1 MTTIQPTAPDKLW
14 TPANIVTL
22 IRICLV
28 PVFVLAILSPW
39 PEWVGLPG
47 ITMEAK
53 CVIAAGIFILIS
65 CTDWIDG
72 YLARSRGEVTDF
84 GKFMDPLADKILVTA
99 ALIALV
105 ELAVLPGWPVLI
117 ILAREFIVSG
127 IRMVAASKG
136 TVIAASWYGKAKTV
150 FQIIAI
156 VLFLL
161 KDSLTFTTAAG
172 AFTNPMFVLSWTVMV
187 IALILTVMSMLDY
200 LVKAR
205 HLLKGSA
212 GAKTAKAAAPSAAPT
227 EIAALQKAIDEQARI
242 VVEKAT
248 AAGATV
254 ATAESLTGGLIAAML
269 TSVPGSSASVRGG
282 IVSYVNEVK
291 AELLGVSEDVLA
303 RQGAVDELVALQMAR
318 GALRELGSDV
328 SVAVTGIAGPTGAEP
343 GKPVGT
349 VWIGCATAKKTHAA
363 CHHFEGGREAVR
375 LQTVLIAHD
384 GRGARE
390 LLTAPRFWRER
401 TGALRRECDSGTVGA
416 RTQMRHSR
424 VIAAVAYRYAVF
436 AHRGNW
442 FLRIT
447 S

>member
-172 AFTNPMFVLSWTVMV
+172 AFTNLMFVLSWTVMV

-375 LQTVLIAHD
+375 LQTVLIA
-384 GRGARE
+384 
-390 LLTAPRFWRER
+390 LR
-401 TGALRRECDSGTVGA
+401 TMEEALAS
-416 RTQMRHSR
+416 
-424 VIAAVAYRYAVF
+424 F
-436 AHRGNW
+436 
-442 FLRIT
+442 
-447 S
+447 

>member
-363 CHHFEGGREAVR
+363 CHHFGGGREAVR
-375 LQTVLIAHD
+375 LQTVLIA
-384 GRGARE
+384 
-390 LLTAPRFWRER
+390 LR
-401 TGALRRECDSGTVGA
+401 TMEEALAS
-416 RTQMRHSR
+416 
-424 VIAAVAYRYAVF
+424 F
-436 AHRGNW
+436 
-442 FLRIT
+442 
-447 S
+447 

>member
-1 MTTIQPTAPDKLW
+1 MTTIQPTSPDKLW

-72 YLARSRGEVTDF
+72 YLARSRWEVTDF

-205 HLLKGSA
+205 HLLKGRA

-375 LQTVLIAHD
+375 LQTVLIA
-384 GRGARE
+384 
-390 LLTAPRFWRER
+390 LR
-401 TGALRRECDSGTVGA
+401 TMEEALAS
-416 RTQMRHSR
+416 
-424 VIAAVAYRYAVF
+424 F
-436 AHRGNW
+436 
-442 FLRIT
+442 
-447 S
+447 

>member
-127 IRMVAASKG
+127 IRMVVASKG

-187 IALILTVMSMLDY
+187 IALVLTVMSMLDY

-242 VVEKAT
+242 IVEKAT

-291 AELLGVSEDVLA
+291 AEVLGVSEDVLA

-375 LQTVLIAHD
+375 LQTVLIA
-384 GRGARE
+384 
-390 LLTAPRFWRER
+390 LR
-401 TGALRRECDSGTVGA
+401 TMEEALAS
-416 RTQMRHSR
+416 
-424 VIAAVAYRYAVF
+424 F
-436 AHRGNW
+436 
-442 FLRIT
+442 
-447 S
+447 

>member
-187 IALILTVMSMLDY
+187 IALVLTVMSMLDY

-291 AELLGVSEDVLA
+291 AEVLGVSEDVLA

-375 LQTVLIAHD
+375 SQTVLIA
-384 GRGARE
+384 
-390 LLTAPRFWRER
+390 LR
-401 TGALRRECDSGTVGA
+401 TMEEALAS
-416 RTQMRHSR
+416 
-424 VIAAVAYRYAVF
+424 F
-436 AHRGNW
+436 
-442 FLRIT
+442 
-447 S
+447 

>member
-172 AFTNPMFVLSWTVMV
+172 AFTNPMFVLSWDRHGHRAHPDGHVH
-187 IALILTVMSMLDY
+187 
-200 LVKAR
+200 AR
-205 HLLKGSA
+205 LSRKGAPSVE
-212 GAKTAKAAAPSAAPT
+212 GERGGKTAKAAAPSAAPT

-242 VVEKAT
+242 IVEKAT

-328 SVAVTGIAGPTGAEP
+328 SGGGHGIAGPTAPSP

-375 LQTVLIAHD
+375 LQTVLIA
-384 GRGARE
+384 
-390 LLTAPRFWRER
+390 LR
-401 TGALRRECDSGTVGA
+401 TMEEALAS
-416 RTQMRHSR
+416 
-424 VIAAVAYRYAVF
+424 F
-436 AHRGNW
+436 
-442 FLRIT
+442 
-447 S
+447 

>member
-1 MTTIQPTAPDKLW
+1 MITIQPTAPDKLW

-254 ATAESLTGGLIAAML
+254 ATAESLTGGLVAAML

-291 AELLGVSEDVLA
+291 AEVLGVSEDVLA

-375 LQTVLIAHD
+375 LQTVLIA
-384 GRGARE
+384 
-390 LLTAPRFWRER
+390 LR
-401 TGALRRECDSGTVGA
+401 TMEEALAS
-416 RTQMRHSR
+416 
-424 VIAAVAYRYAVF
+424 F
-436 AHRGNW
+436 
-442 FLRIT
+442 
-447 S
+447 

>member
-328 SVAVTGIAGPTGAEP
+328 AVAVTGIAGPTGAEP

-375 LQTVLIAHD
+375 LQTVLIA
-384 GRGARE
+384 
-390 LLTAPRFWRER
+390 LR
-401 TGALRRECDSGTVGA
+401 TMEEALAS
-416 RTQMRHSR
+416 
-424 VIAAVAYRYAVF
+424 F
-436 AHRGNW
+436 
-442 FLRIT
+442 
-447 S
+447 

>member
-205 HLLKGSA
+205 HRLKGSA

-328 SVAVTGIAGPTGAEP
+328 SVAATGIAGPTGAEP

-375 LQTVLIAHD
+375 LQTVLIA
-384 GRGARE
+384 
-390 LLTAPRFWRER
+390 LR
-401 TGALRRECDSGTVGA
+401 TMEEALAS
-416 RTQMRHSR
+416 
-424 VIAAVAYRYAVF
+424 F
-436 AHRGNW
+436 
-442 FLRIT
+442 
-447 S
+447 

>member
-172 AFTNPMFVLSWTVMV
+172 AFTNPMSVLSWTVMV

-375 LQTVLIAHD
+375 LQTVLIA
-384 GRGARE
+384 
-390 LLTAPRFWRER
+390 LR
-401 TGALRRECDSGTVGA
+401 TMEEALAS
-416 RTQMRHSR
+416 
-424 VIAAVAYRYAVF
+424 F
-436 AHRGNW
+436 
-442 FLRIT
+442 
-447 S
+447 